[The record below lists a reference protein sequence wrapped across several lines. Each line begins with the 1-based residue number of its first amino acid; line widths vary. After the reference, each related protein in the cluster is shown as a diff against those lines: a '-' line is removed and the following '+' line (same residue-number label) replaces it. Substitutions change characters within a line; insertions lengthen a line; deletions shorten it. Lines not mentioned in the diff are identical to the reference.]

1 MSELEPEDSRVVTNS
16 QNRAP
21 GEPPRTGPRED
32 EARAQAGQQTSEQR
46 QAEAGGDRAVEGDAE
61 GHPDRMGAFA
71 GQAQAEGAESEDVSD
86 EIAQGGSWRDSSE

>member
-32 EARAQAGQQTSEQR
+32 EARAQAGQQT
-46 QAEAGGDRAVEGDAE
+46 AEERRENANGGFATEGDSPE
-61 GHPDRMGAFA
+61 HPDRMA
-71 GQAQAEGAESEDVSD
+71 GTSAQEYAEEHDGEEAAEQS
-86 EIAQGGSWRDSSE
+86 GSWRDQSE

>member
-32 EARAQAGQQTSEQR
+32 QARAAAGQQTTEER
-46 QAEAGGDRAVEGDAE
+46 QANANGGFATEGDSPE
-61 GHPDRMGAFA
+61 HPDRMA
-71 GQAQAEGAESEDVSD
+71 GTSAQEYAEEKEADGEQS
-86 EIAQGGSWRDSSE
+86 GSWRDQSE